1 MEFVTQY
8 LVEILT
14 GTNITA
20 IVVWL
25 FDRKKRANQ
34 YAQLVAELKSKETEN
49 DKSVVDL
56 YQEAL
61 DDLKKRYDVKFE
73 ELSAELK
80 TLKTNLDLWKGK
92 YRTLKKEFDDYRKQ
106 HEPKS

>member
-1 MEFVTQY
+1 MEFIANY

-14 GTNITA
+14 GTNVTA
-20 IVVWL
+20 IVVWF

-61 DDLKKRYDVKFE
+61 DDLKKRYDEKFN
-73 ELSAELK
+73 ELSTELK
-80 TLKTNLDLWKGK
+80 TLKANLDLWKGK
-92 YRTLKKEFDDYRKQ
+92 YRTLKKEFDEYREN
-106 HEPKS
+106 HETKS

>member
-1 MEFVTQY
+1 MEFITTY

-14 GTNITA
+14 GTNVTA
-20 IVVWL
+20 IIVWL

-61 DDLKKRYDVKFE
+61 DDLKKRYDEKFD
-73 ELSAELK
+73 ELGSELK

-92 YRTLKKEFDDYRKQ
+92 YRTLKKEFDEYREK
-106 HEPKS
+106 HETKK